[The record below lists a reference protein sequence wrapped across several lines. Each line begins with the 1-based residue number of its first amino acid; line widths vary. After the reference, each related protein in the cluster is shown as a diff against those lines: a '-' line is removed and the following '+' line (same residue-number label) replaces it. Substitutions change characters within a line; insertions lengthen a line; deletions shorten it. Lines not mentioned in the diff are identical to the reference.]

1 MERPQPHNCSPATR
15 NPTALFVYGTLRRG
29 FDNPF
34 ARRLRREAEFLSTA
48 TLPGAFLVDIGAYP
62 GMLRGND
69 TAHAVIGDLFRLPDN
84 PSPLLA
90 ALDAYEGCSG
100 DPSRPGEYVRET
112 AHVLPDHAPALT
124 AWIYLFHRDP
134 TGLPV
139 VPNGD
144 YLAYAKA

>member
-1 MERPQPHNCSPATR
+1 MERSQSQNRPATH

-34 ARRLRREAEFLSTA
+34 ARRLRREAEFLSPA
-48 TLPGAFLVDIGAYP
+48 TLPGAFLVDLGAYP
-62 GMLRGND
+62 GMLRGNNS
-69 TAHAVIGDLFRLPDN
+69 ARAVAGDLFRLPAN
-84 PSPLLA
+84 PAPLLA
-90 ALDAYEGCSG
+90 ALDAYEGCSD

-112 AHVLPDHAPALT
+112 ARVIPDQGPALT
-124 AWIYLFHRDP
+124 AWIYLFNRDT

-144 YLAYAKA
+144 YLAYATE